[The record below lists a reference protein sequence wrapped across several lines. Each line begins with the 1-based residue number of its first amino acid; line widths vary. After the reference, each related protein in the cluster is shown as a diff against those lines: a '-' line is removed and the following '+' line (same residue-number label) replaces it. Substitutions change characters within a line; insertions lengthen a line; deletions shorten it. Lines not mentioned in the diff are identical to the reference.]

1 MIVPTDKGV
10 PTAAREYRRRRPEP
24 DLVRVYPAI
33 GDNRR
38 TADLVSAS
46 RIGRRGLELPQPFD
60 LEVLLGDP
68 CVTVDEA
75 AAPGVRRVGLAESFT
90 VGDLVPPYVRR
101 PR

>member
-1 MIVPTDKGV
+1 MNVPTDKSV

-46 RIGRRGLELPQPFD
+46 RIVRRGLELP
-60 LEVLLGDP
+60 
-68 CVTVDEA
+68 
-75 AAPGVRRVGLAESFT
+75 
-90 VGDLVPPYVRR
+90 
-101 PR
+101 